1 MLCEVTFGSLDI
13 GQRFYDQFSGIEFI
27 KYSDNIA
34 EMLTN
39 PDTDYP
45 FSAFYENELV
55 EIETR
60 G

>member
-1 MLCEVTFGSLDI
+1 MNEVTFGSLDI

-27 KYSDNIA
+27 KYSDNMA
-34 EMLTN
+34 EMLTC

-45 FSAFYENELV
+45 FAAFYETELV
-55 EIETR
+55 EIEER